1 MGLLSRHSNTD
12 MSGDSSLEACQGV
25 HDEGFTMPEWNQ
37 TWLRALLMSNIAK
50 CRYGGF
56 DEGTYEQFEEYVKK
70 VDEFKVKLSVP
81 AATRARIPS
90 CASCAPLRGKRR
102 TRLWE

>member
-1 MGLLSRHSNTD
+1 
-12 MSGDSSLEACQGV
+12 MSDVA
-25 HDEGFTMPEWNQ
+25 N
-37 TWLRALLMSNIAK
+37 

-81 AATRARIPS
+81 AAVRAPILS
-90 CASCAPLRGKRR
+90 CASSATLRGNGR
-102 TRLWE
+102 TRLPVLEGLGLEPWLLGTRSQSNPKQPRFKAKAFK